1 MEIIEIRNCNCI
13 KEATISVEPKA
24 LNIKYGINGTGKS
37 TISKA
42 ISIAAIGGDISVLRP
57 YGISESDEE
66 QPEIQAL
73 EYETIKVFDDSY
85 VNDKL
90 LSKEHFFDNPYMI
103 FLNTGECENLEN
115 KIVEL
120 LADLQGFI
128 SGNDSFRKLKDI
140 AEEYH
145 KIFKMSGNGI
155 AKTGGVGE
163 LLKGNGAG
171 FDKYPELDVYKPFYE
186 NRTLKDVSDWANWRR
201 EGVNKM
207 NGDNCPF
214 CTTVMPKQIENQNI
228 LIDKVFKKSALS
240 TASAVLELLNK
251 VRNYGYVSEA
261 EIKSI
266 EEYVGDTNKSAE
278 MHSALSQLGTEIDY
292 IDKKIGYIF
301 QFRPM
306 NVTKDQLEKIEDSLE
321 QMKIS
326 KDILRIFFSTQ
337 RMDDLIYQINNKV
350 DELTEK
356 TRQLKSLFEA
366 HEKKLNDL
374 VEKQKEDINEFLA
387 IAGFPYEFELVP
399 DGEKKAKAYLVPVG
413 VQDEAVKN
421 PKEHLSWGEKN
432 VFSLVMFMFEAL
444 SDNADLIVLDDPIS
458 AFDSNK
464 KFAVIRRLFDNKK
477 KSFRDRTVLLLTH
490 DLQPIIDYVHGG
502 QFTRMGLTTP
512 VVANWIQNVDGI
524 IDEKVINT
532 SDLKN
537 IVELTKAIYLNT
549 EYPLHVRIVNL
560 RKYIEITNVEYKDDP
575 TYQLVSNLIH
585 GRPTPTENDVS
596 KPLDISIRD
605 LGDIQLKKIF
615 AGRGYD
621 ELIRELSDENLKQQI
636 DEGDSYHKVLAF
648 RLLLER
654 HEEIFK
660 DLRKNEP
667 GTYKFINETNH
678 IENDYVF
685 QLNPLE
691 FYSIPELYLVKLRQA
706 IEHI

>member
-1 MEIIEIRNCNCI
+1 MDVIKIKNCNCI
-13 KEATISVEPKA
+13 KEAAISVEPGA

-37 TISKA
+37 TISNA
-42 ISIAAIGGDISVLRP
+42 ISIASVAGDISRLRP
-57 YGISESDEE
+57 YGINEDAEE
-66 QPEIQAL
+66 QPEVETL
-73 EYETIKVFDDSY
+73 EYEVVKVFNDSY

-90 LSKEHFFDNPYMI
+90 LSKENFFDNPYMI
-103 FLNTGECENLEN
+103 FLNTGECEKLEN
-115 KIVEL
+115 KIIEL

-128 SGNDSFRKLKDI
+128 SGNNSFRELQDI
-140 AEEYH
+140 AGEYQ
-145 KIFKMSGNGI
+145 KIFKMSGSGI

-171 FDKYPELDVYKPFYE
+171 FDKYPELDAYKPFYE

-201 EGVNKM
+201 DGVNKM
-207 NGDNCPF
+207 NGNNCPF
-214 CTTVMPKQIENQNI
+214 CTTVMPKQIENQNT
-228 LIDKVFKKSALS
+228 LIEKVFKKSALS
-240 TASAVLELLNK
+240 TASAVLELLKK
-251 VRNYGYVSEA
+251 VRSYGYVSED
-261 EIKSI
+261 EIQHL
-266 EEYVGDTNKSAE
+266 EDYVGNANKATE
-278 MHSALSQLGTEIDY
+278 MHSALSQLGTEINY
-292 IDKKIGYIF
+292 INEKIGYIF

-306 NVTKDQLEKIEDSLE
+306 NVTKDQLEKIEDALA

-326 KDILRIFFSTQ
+326 KDILRIFFNTQ
-337 RMDDLIYQINNKV
+337 RMNDLICEMNDKV

-356 TRQLKSLFEA
+356 TRQLQSLFEA

-399 DGEKKAKAYLVPVG
+399 DGEKKAKAYLVPANVR
-413 VQDEAVKN
+413 DEAVKN

-432 VFSLVMFMFEAL
+432 AFSLVMFMFEAI

-464 KFAVIRRLFDNKK
+464 KFAVIRRLFDNQK
-477 KSFRDRTVLLLTH
+477 KSFRDRTVLMLTH

-512 VVANWIQNVDGI
+512 VVANWIQNVNGTI
-524 IDEKVINT
+524 NERVITT

-537 IVELTKAIYLNT
+537 IVELTKAIYSN
-549 EYPLHVRIVNL
+549 EDYPLHVRIVNL

-575 TYQLVSNLIH
+575 AYQLISNLIH
-585 GRPTPTENDVS
+585 GRLKPTENDVS
-596 KPLDISIRD
+596 KLLDANICE
-605 LGDIQLKKIF
+605 LGNIQLKEIF
-615 AGRGYD
+615 SGRGYD
-621 ELIRELSDENLKQQI
+621 ELIKELADDNLKQQI
-636 DEGDSYHKVLAF
+636 EEGDSYHKVLAF

-654 HEEIFK
+654 HEDIFK

-678 IENDYVF
+678 IENDYIF

-691 FYSIPELYLVKLRQA
+691 FYSIPDFYLKKLCQA
-706 IEHI
+706 IERI